1 LSEASLRISALS
13 VLRASIGGDDLPP
26 SKRLAESAKSEM
38 WGAVRR
44 VRLVGPEE
52 VTKLAERLAEH
63 YSNVDVRWYPP
74 RGGSE
79 IEDEF
84 GRAARAAIE
93 VPEGKI

>member
-1 LSEASLRISALS
+1 
-13 VLRASIGGDDLPP
+13 
-26 SKRLAESAKSEM
+26 M
-38 WGAVRR
+38 
-44 VRLVGPEE
+44 RLVGPEE